1 MRPIMVLRPIERRIM
16 TLITRLVVRLV
27 TTLNLCMSLIMKL
40 IMRLIIMTYIMTAY
54 QETLYSLR
62 LLQCVVRVRGVAR
75 KEFVVG

>member
-40 IMRLIIMTYIMTAY
+40 IMRLIMTHIMTAY

>member
-40 IMRLIIMTYIMTAY
+40 IMRLIMTHIMTAY

-62 LLQCVVRVRGVAR
+62 LLQCVVRVRGVAG